1 MLRLAIGALLANQIV
16 LATGAA
22 GASAADVVNRNSAA
36 RALVERAIDA
46 QGGSAQV
53 EKLFK
58 RWIAKIEGTAGRL
71 TITGTLSHDG
81 PDRGRI
87 ATQLVRDGQTI
98 EVIVVTDGSGRAW
111 RKIGEVSQEVVGKE
125 LEEMKDGGWRS
136 RKVRFLL
143 PLLTDER
150 IELSMLGESVVADR
164 PAQGIRVTS
173 KGHRDVDVYF
183 DKETGWLAKM
193 ESRVKSPDNR
203 DIVLEQVF
211 SDYKEFDGVKL
222 ATTFTKYENGRQTS
236 VERIVDI
243 KFVDEID
250 RSLFARP

>member
-1 MLRLAIGALLANQIV
+1 MRSKAWGAMLLGVSTILMGADVCNGDDVAD
-16 LATGAA
+16 T
-22 GASAADVVNRNSAA
+22 SAAA
-36 RALVERAIDA
+36 RELVERAIES
-46 QGGSAQV
+46 QGGREQV
-53 EKLFK
+53 EKLFN
-58 RWIAKIEGTAGRL
+58 RWMAKIEGTAGSLRL
-71 TITGTLSHDG
+71 TGTLSHDG

-87 ATQLVRDGQTI
+87 ATKLVRDGQTI
-98 EVIVVTDGSGRAW
+98 EVIVVSDGSGRAW
-111 RKIGEVSQEVVGKE
+111 RKIGDVSQEVTGKE

-143 PLLTDER
+143 PLLTDEG
-150 IELSMLGESVVADR
+150 IQLSLLGESVVADR
-164 PAQGIRVTS
+164 PAQGIRVKS

-183 DKETGWLAKM
+183 DKESGRLAKM
-193 ESRVKSPDNR
+193 ESRVKSPDNH

-236 VERIVDI
+236 VERIVDL

-250 RSLFARP
+250 PNLFARP